1 MQKSKAELKEIFVSG
16 AKPLA
21 QDFHDWMDSYMHKED
36 LTAALERLERIS
48 IEGDL
53 AWQVD
58 GELDEGSDN
67 PVKNSAVTEAVKA
80 LQEAIDGN
88 GASLEEVSGQIDEL
102 LGTIAGK
109 ASASTVTALQTALAA
124 LQTTVSGKASGSE
137 LAALG
142 DTVTALG
149 GRMGT
154 AETAIAGKM
163 SVQQGSA
170 NAGKVP
176 MVGADGNLVLTDE
189 VGAVKS
195 VSVNG
200 GEAVEPD
207 ENGNIDLTM
216 EAGGSLD
223 GIQLNGEDVTPD
235 EETGKVNIVAVEE
248 IVVGGQT
255 LTNNGGR
262 VTVPVPTVEQSYT
275 SESDNPPSCAAIEAE
290 FGGLR
295 SGQVAN
301 IEVTTEEGLNKITL
315 RDSED
320 NVIAESNTFSGGGGG
335 GGAAASRIKLTR
347 VTQNTTIKSGSAFA
361 LQFKFQHLNADD
373 EDLGTAGVA
382 RLMITHGAT
391 VSTVE
396 RNVSSSSTTVTMAG
410 LEQYLGVGDN
420 VLKLVVTVDDEGT
433 TLSSQMT
440 WRITVAELRLL
451 SGYNLATA
459 TERGSVLRVP
469 YELNGAGSKTL
480 RCYVDGE
487 DLYDVSQ
494 TTSSGSGQIAID
506 TDELEHGSHSIVLR
520 AELEVTGGS
529 KIYSNTIYIDAV
541 VKEAGETAP
550 VVATRFDYDGE
561 AVLTEEE
568 RPCAVATQ
576 FGSYTLRYAVYTP
589 GGGSTTVTVK
599 HNGTAVSSQS
609 TSFVTKTLEVRVS
622 ENEGEYGGTIEAG
635 GTTYTY
641 GISVGATDMELN
653 EHEESMQLKL
663 DATGRSNSD
672 TDRGEWTSGSVNCEL
687 AGFKWSGDGW
697 TGTAL
702 RHSGAARTR
711 VNFEP
716 YRQPDNSTGATAVV
730 VKYGTS
736 DVTDEEA
743 EIIRCV
749 DGSGCGFVI
758 TPTEAKMTANGG
770 STVGMRM
777 DSEEVYEVAFVSF
790 PASDGESMV
799 LQRHARMLYMFINGI
814 MSGGVQMGA
823 NESVYQNVPAKIEIG
838 AAGATTDLYTLRCYD
853 TYLEPTDVLNLA
865 IMDQGSTEAM
875 LAMWERND
883 LYDGDTIDLEKVP
896 DGMRVVIVT
905 GATEGMTTL
914 AKAASTNNKKTKFD
928 VDSILTYVQGDS
940 SCARNMVVKANE
952 TDGTVKPQISLQ
964 GTSSLAYPTKNYR
977 LYTKTKK
984 TTDGVTYRPLMKVG
998 CDRLGAGG
1006 ETVSSAK
1013 YAFKEGA
1020 APVQCWCLKADY
1032 AESSSSHNTGMAR
1045 IANDTLVA
1053 VGEKTPAQRHTDL
1066 TQYGYDV
1073 RTTVDGEPCLLFA
1086 RETEQDNL
1094 VFMGKFNWNNDKS
1107 TEAVF
1112 GFCDIPGYHDQAW
1125 TQGALQTV
1133 AHQWNALHEDDED
1146 YEAKGYFTECW
1157 EFRNNEMPMGSF
1169 LDDDFEAT
1177 TEVDGEEALKWTQ
1190 CFEIRFPDDDDI
1202 TGDLESG
1209 AIKPYY
1215 LSKIVEWVKSTRN
1228 NATKFR
1234 NELQYYF
1241 DVDYLCDY
1249 YTLTDMFGCVDQ
1261 RVKNMMMAIWYN
1273 PEATSHAVMG
1283 KFRAYMIF
1291 YDCDTILGVRNDGRL
1306 KYGWDIDENSVD
1318 AETGTYAYAGHD
1330 SVLWANLRSQF
1341 GAELKAAYQ
1350 RLRAELTNAKMFE
1363 YFDTAQSDKFAERIY
1378 NEDAVQKYVN
1388 PKTLGVEVLEE
1399 GSVQTKRYDYVESM
1413 QGNRKS
1419 HRHWW
1424 WRNRMS
1430 TKDAWG
1436 GCGTFKTNGLQW
1448 KSVTTTAPTL
1458 SAEAARDT
1466 YFMVTADNA
1475 TKQHSAAETGE
1486 AWEYTHE
1493 TATAIGT
1500 TFNFYG
1506 TAWVKELDLS
1516 EWGGF
1521 TNMDL
1526 ALMPK
1531 LERLV
1536 LGGETASTASSLAVG
1551 SNVPHLKELVM
1562 GSWTSLTYLDLSGCT
1577 LLESADLSGCVSLT
1591 SADFAAG
1598 APIED
1603 LTLPESL
1610 QVLKLAGLSEL
1621 TDEGL
1626 ELGEEDN
1633 LTGLWIENCA
1643 QLDGLALL
1651 EELVGST
1658 ESRLERVRLDVG
1670 TQHTAPTLLQSIV
1683 AKGVNKGWRAD
1694 GSQCN
1699 YCALYGVWE
1708 LPSYVDDAVHEALSE
1723 AFPEL
1728 DIRQPEYTIIEFDD
1742 EVSDPAN
1749 ISNLD
1754 NGTGY
1759 KYGTDYEA
1767 SGHIEKILSQRH
1779 RCLAKVTAAGVMT
1792 YYPLHDK
1799 NSTFYADA
1807 KETNNCTTAKL
1818 DGTEG
1823 DVMMYE
1829 PHYWYKGI
1837 NDRQNGKKYSCFS
1850 SREEMPETPAA
1861 TVLTWAEL
1869 QAAGLV
1875 QNNYKVQAGKSTLSA
1890 AKSSDSSYALVRVA
1904 VGGYG
1909 RVRFPSVPGSGLVGS
1924 VFVDDGGDIVDD
1936 VLVETLSGGFE
1947 AGMYVIADVP
1957 SGATDLYF
1965 TVLKSAE
1972 FDKVVLSNSSKIE
1985 DMEPDWVEHEAC
1997 MVAVAESTIVGTKLR
2012 SVMTSAA
2019 SANNLSWTDFNYY
2032 SAARGMQ
2039 QIDYEMHKDI
2049 ANLFYAK
2056 YGTRDSQ
2063 GQCGYG
2069 DSSNSQ
2075 PQNRTA
2081 ALGMKDTVNPNGAT
2095 TGSWY
2100 WSDDEVPVLTSCG
2113 SVNALGYQNLFGD
2126 KSECM
2131 DGVAVNVGQ
2140 VDGKYVIDMPD
2151 GTQRKV
2157 KSKTTS
2163 GEYIRA
2169 VAHGKYMDVI
2179 AVAASAGTSTTYYCD
2194 INYYTASVGRVVH
2207 RSHNGAFAYG
2217 GVSYAYA
2224 LNDASNSSATIG
2236 SRLAF
2241 RGTLVKAASV
2251 VAYKAATEVS

>member
-320 NVIAESNTFSGGGGG
+320 NVIAESNTFSGGGG